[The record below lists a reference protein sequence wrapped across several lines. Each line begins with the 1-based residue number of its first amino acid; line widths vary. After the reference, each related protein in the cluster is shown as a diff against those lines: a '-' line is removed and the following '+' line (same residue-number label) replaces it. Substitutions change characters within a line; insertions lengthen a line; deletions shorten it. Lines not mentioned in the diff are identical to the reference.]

1 VISAIPRHIAFFIY
15 PHFNLIDLSGP
26 LAAFATATDLAPG
39 SYRFTVMSLE
49 GGEIESRA
57 GVKVASEVAVPEG
70 IDTLFVAGG
79 AGVADRE
86 ILPETIHF
94 IRAAAA
100 NARRTAAFCMG
111 AFPLA
116 ASGLL
121 DGRRATTHW
130 RYAEKLQAMYPAVKV
145 EGDRIFINEGGV
157 WTSAGMTAGIDMT
170 LALIEDDL
178 GRDLAREVAR
188 TLVLYYQR
196 PGGQMQFSSLLDVD
210 PGSDRIRSA
219 LTFAREHLS
228 EPLPVERLAEAAH
241 LSVRQ
246 FSRAFVSA
254 TGMTPAKAIE
264 RMRVEAARPRVED
277 GQQTLEAIAQT
288 VGFVDAERMR
298 QSFVRILGY
307 TPQSLRRAVRNPH
320 SQG

>member
-1 VISAIPRHIAFFIY
+1 
-15 PHFNLIDLSGP
+15 
-26 LAAFATATDLAPG
+26 
-39 SYRFTVMSLE
+39 MSLV

-57 GVKVASEVAVPEG
+57 GVRVASDVAVPDE
-70 IDTLFVAGG
+70 IDTLFVVGG
-79 AGVADRE
+79 AGMADRE
-86 ILPETIHF
+86 VSPETIAF

-100 NARRTAAFCMG
+100 KARRTAAFCLG

-130 RYAEKLQAMYPAVKV
+130 RYAATLQARYPAVKV
-145 EGDRIFINEGGV
+145 EGDRIFLNERGV

-170 LALIEDDL
+170 LALIEEDL
-178 GRDLAREVAR
+178 GRELSREVAR
-188 TLVLYYQR
+188 MLVVYYQR
-196 PGGQMQFSSLLDVD
+196 PGGQVQHSSLLDLD

-228 EPLPVERLAEAAH
+228 EPLSVERLAEAAH

-264 RMRVEAARPRVED
+264 RMRVEAARPQVED
-277 GQQTLEAIAQT
+277 GRQTLDAIAQA

-307 TPQSLRRAVRNPH
+307 PPRSVRRAVQQPE
-320 SQG
+320 SQS